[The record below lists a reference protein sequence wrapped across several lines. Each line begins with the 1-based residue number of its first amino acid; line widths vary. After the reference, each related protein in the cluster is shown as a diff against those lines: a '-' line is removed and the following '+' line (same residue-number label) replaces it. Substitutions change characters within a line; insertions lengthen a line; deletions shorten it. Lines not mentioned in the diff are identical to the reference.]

1 MKRGSVAILDMLT
14 ARKIEAGLPS
24 RPSDVALIGRRIG

>member
-1 MKRGSVAILDMLT
+1 MKRSSVAILGVLT
-14 ARKIEAGLPS
+14 ARKIETGLPA